1 MFNYCLICNT
11 ICSLICILWKLSPLT
26 IKLLYNFSNI
36 YLCFIEKKRKFLTRF
51 RIACRL
57 LESAW
62 ITITK
67 YHVTNPCARMN
78 SLVSKLF
85 HRRSAIMHMN
95 LRECRDARNLSM
107 REAVLLLRFL
117 CYWMLYRNTFQQ
129 SRASGKMA
137 TDNGLR

>member
-1 MFNYCLICNT
+1 MYIMKVKSFNNQIT
-11 ICSLICILWKLSPLT
+11 IQFFKY
-26 IKLLYNFSNI
+26 LLVFHW
-36 YLCFIEKKRKFLTRF
+36 KKRKLLTRF